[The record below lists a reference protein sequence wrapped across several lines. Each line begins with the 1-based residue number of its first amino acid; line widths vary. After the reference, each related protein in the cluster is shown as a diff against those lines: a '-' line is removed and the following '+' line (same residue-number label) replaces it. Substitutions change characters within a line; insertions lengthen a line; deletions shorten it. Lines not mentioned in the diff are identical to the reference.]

1 MAKKKPQPVLNV
13 MEDAPDMRDLYYQ
26 PTLRALKPHMSP
38 PADLNIRNQGV
49 EGACTGFSLSAVIN
63 LLYRQQGSELEV
75 SARMLYEM
83 ARRYDQWAGEDYEGS
98 SCRGA
103 IKGWRNSGVCLEDL
117 APYKDSDKNFVITA
131 DISKDARSRTIGAY
145 YRIRPEIS
153 HMHAALNET
162 GVVYVSASVH
172 GGWFK
177 TTVDE
182 DDDPIIARKSAPE
195 GGHAFAIVGYNEKG
209 FWVQNS
215 WGPTWGRYGLAIW
228 LYEDW
233 AENVKDAWVVQLAL
247 PTPKIFDHQVM
258 AGSGAAGNF
267 GVTMGSPPRTAI
279 EDHFVHLDDGK
290 YCDDGRYWSNRN
302 HMEVIQQRL
311 TEHKFDHFLFYAHG
325 GLNSVKDSAKRIAT
339 MKNIF
344 LENGIYP
351 FHFMYDTG
359 LSEEL
364 KDIIFGKKE
373 NAETVTGRLS
383 DWFDKRIE
391 NLTHK
396 PGRALWREMKRG
408 ASTPFSKASSD
419 GSDAINRMIG
429 QLGKLNRNIG
439 VHVAG
444 HSTGAILQAYMLVRA
459 AKQRDDLK
467 ISTCTLMAPA
477 ATNDLFVKLYKP
489 LLEKKFI
496 KDLSIYNLT
505 DKLELDD
512 TVAGVYRKSLL
523 YLVSRSFEEEGN
535 APILGMEKY
544 NKQLDASHP
553 ALKIIYSKG
562 SKSGKTSSKSHG
574 GFDNDPNTMNDM
586 LKRILGKKPKRPFT
600 KKDLDY

>member
-26 PTLRALKPHMSP
+26 PNLRTLKPQLSP

-49 EGACTGFSLSAVIN
+49 EGACTGFGLSAVIN
-63 LLYRQQGSELEV
+63 LLYRQQGFEIEV
-75 SARMLYEM
+75 SPRMLYAM
-83 ARRYDQWAGEDYEGS
+83 AQRYDQWVGEDYEGS

-117 APYKDSDKNFVITA
+117 APYKEADKNFVITA
-131 DISKDARSRTIGAY
+131 DISKDARNRTIGAY

-153 HMHAALNET
+153 HMHAAINET
-162 GVVYVSASVH
+162 GVIYVSAAVH

-177 TTVDE
+177 TQIDD
-182 DDDPIIARKSAPE
+182 DDDPIIVQNNVLE

-215 WGPTWGRYGLAIW
+215 WGPSWGRYGLALW

-233 AENVKDAWVVQLAL
+233 AVNVKDAWVVQLAL
-247 PTPKIFDHQVM
+247 PTPQIFDHQVL
-258 AGSGAAGNF
+258 AGKSAAGNH
-267 GVTMGSPPRTAI
+267 GATMGSPPRAAI
-279 EDHFVHLDDGK
+279 EDHFVHLDDGDYK
-290 YCDDGRYWSNRN
+290 DDGRYWSNVN
-302 HMEVIQQRL
+302 HMELIQQRL
-311 TEHKFDHFLFYAHG
+311 TETDFEHFLFYAHG

-344 LENGIYP
+344 LDNGIYP

-359 LSEEL
+359 LAEEL
-364 KDIIFGKKE
+364 KDVIFGKKE
-373 NAETVTGRLS
+373 SAETVTGRVS
-383 DWFDKRIE
+383 DWFDRRIE
-391 NLTHK
+391 NLTQV

-408 ASTPFSKASSD
+408 ASTPFSRATSD
-419 GSDAINRMIG
+419 GSDAIDRVLS
-429 QLGKLNRNIG
+429 QLEKLDRKIG

-444 HSTGAILQAYMLVRA
+444 HSTGAILQAYMLDRA
-459 AKQRDDLK
+459 VKQRDELK
-467 ISTCTLMAPA
+467 ISSCTLLAPA
-477 ATNDLFVKLYKP
+477 ATNELFIKLYKP
-489 LLEKKFI
+489 LLDSKVI

-505 DKLELDD
+505 DKLELGD
-512 TVAGVYRKSLL
+512 TVAGIYRKSLL

-544 NKQLDASHP
+544 NDRLGVNHP
-553 ALKIIYSKG
+553 AFKFVYSKG
-562 SKSGKTSSKSHG
+562 AKTGKTSSTSHG
-574 GFDNDPNTMNDM
+574 GFDNDPNTLNDM
-586 LKRILGKKPKRPFT
+586 MKRILGKKPKRPFT